1 LVKRKVTR
9 RRPARLGKGVALVR
23 LWLLRGTLA
32 LGVGVTLFLMI
43 TLVLPMDTMGDPVF
57 DTALLRA
64 RWYTGWG
71 VLAAHIAATFGM
83 AALAVTGGQRGWA
96 IAAMLA
102 GLAAMTVMVVE
113 ESRMISYGALIG
125 PPDAAA
131 LRLTISRWAAF
142 VLQTLSLFALWK
154 AHAKT

>member
-1 LVKRKVTR
+1 MVRRKRK
-9 RRPARLGKGVALVR
+9 RPARLGKGVALAR
-23 LWLLRGTLA
+23 RWLLRGSLA

-43 TLVLPMDTMGDPVF
+43 TLVLPLEIVGDPVF

-71 VLAAHIAATFGM
+71 VLAAHITAILGM
-83 AALAVTGGQRGWA
+83 AALAITGGRRVWA
-96 IAAMLA
+96 IAALLA
-102 GLAAMTVMVVE
+102 GFAAMAVMVVE
-113 ESRMISYGALIG
+113 ESRMISYGTLIG

-142 VLQTLSLFALWK
+142 LLSALSLFALWS
-154 AHAKT
+154 AHAKD

>member
-1 LVKRKVTR
+1 MVKRKR
-9 RRPARLGKGVALVR
+9 KRPARLGQAVALLR
-23 LWLLRGTLA
+23 LWLLRGSLA
-32 LGVGVTLFLMI
+32 LGVGVALFLMI
-43 TLVLPMDTMGDPVF
+43 TLVLPLDTMGDPVF

-64 RWYTGWG
+64 RWYKGWG
-71 VLAAHIAATFGM
+71 VLAAHIAATLGM
-83 AALAVTGGQRGWA
+83 AALAITGGRRGWA
-96 IAAMLA
+96 IAALLA

-131 LRLTISRWAAF
+131 LRLTISRWTAF
-142 VLQTLSLFALWK
+142 VLQTLSISALWT

>member
-1 LVKRKVTR
+1 MVKRKR
-9 RRPARLGKGVALVR
+9 KRPARLGQAVALLR
-23 LWLLRGTLA
+23 RWLLRGSLA
-32 LGVGVTLFLMI
+32 LVVGVALFLMI
-43 TLVLPMDTMGDPVF
+43 TLVLPLDTMGDPVF

-64 RWYTGWG
+64 RWYKGWA
-71 VLAAHIAATFGM
+71 VLAAHIAATLGM
-83 AALAVTGGQRGWA
+83 AALAITGGRRGWA
-96 IAAMLA
+96 IAALMA

-113 ESRMISYGALIG
+113 ESRIISHGALIG

-142 VLQTLSLFALWK
+142 VLQTLSISALWT

>member
-1 LVKRKVTR
+1 M
-9 RRPARLGKGVALVR
+9 ALLR
-23 LWLLRGTLA
+23 LWLLRGSLA
-32 LGVGVTLFLMI
+32 LGVGVALFLMI
-43 TLVLPMDTMGDPVF
+43 TLVLPLDSMGDPVF

-64 RWYTGWG
+64 RWYKGWA
-71 VLAAHIAATFGM
+71 VLAAHIAANLGM
-83 AALAVTGGQRGWA
+83 AALAITGGRRGWA
-96 IAAMLA
+96 IAALLA

-113 ESRMISYGALIG
+113 ESRMISHGALIG

-142 VLQTLSLFALWK
+142 VLQTLSISALWT

>member
-1 LVKRKVTR
+1 M
-9 RRPARLGKGVALVR
+9 R

>member
-1 LVKRKVTR
+1 M
-9 RRPARLGKGVALVR
+9 ALVR

-32 LGVGVTLFLMI
+32 LGVGVALFLMI

-96 IAAMLA
+96 IAALLA
-102 GLAAMTVMVVE
+102 SLAAMTVMVVE

-142 VLQTLSLFALWK
+142 VLQTLSLFALWN

>member
-1 LVKRKVTR
+1 M
-9 RRPARLGKGVALVR
+9 ALLR
-23 LWLLRGTLA
+23 LWLLRGSLA
-32 LGVGVTLFLMI
+32 LGVGVALFLMI
-43 TLVLPMDTMGDPVF
+43 TLVLPLDTMGDPVF

-71 VLAAHIAATFGM
+71 VLVAHIAATLGM
-83 AALAVTGGQRGWA
+83 VALAITGGRRGGA
-96 IAAMLA
+96 IAALLA
-102 GLAAMTVMVVE
+102 CLAAMRVMVVE
-113 ESRMISYGALIG
+113 EGRMISHGALSG

-142 VLQTLSLFALWK
+142 VLQTLSISALWT

>member
-1 LVKRKVTR
+1 MR
-9 RRPARLGKGVALVR
+9 R
-23 LWLLRGTLA
+23 WLLRGTLA

-83 AALAVTGGQRGWA
+83 AALAITGGRRGWA
-96 IAAMLA
+96 IAALLA

-113 ESRMISYGALIG
+113 ESRMISYGTLIG

-142 VLQTLSLFALWK
+142 VLQALSISALWT

>member
-1 LVKRKVTR
+1 M
-9 RRPARLGKGVALVR
+9 ALVR

-32 LGVGVTLFLMI
+32 LGVGVALFLAI

-71 VLAAHIAATFGM
+71 VLAAHIAVTFGM
-83 AALAVTGGQRGWA
+83 AALAVTGGRRGWA
-96 IAAMLA
+96 IAALLA
-102 GLAAMTVMVVE
+102 GLAAMTVLVVE

-142 VLQTLSLFALWK
+142 VLQTLSLFALWN